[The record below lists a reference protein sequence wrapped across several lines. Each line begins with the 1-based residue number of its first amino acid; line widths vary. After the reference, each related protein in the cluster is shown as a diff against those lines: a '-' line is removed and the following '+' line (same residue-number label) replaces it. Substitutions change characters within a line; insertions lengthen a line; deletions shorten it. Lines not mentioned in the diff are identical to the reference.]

1 MAKVYPT
8 RWRQMQGSGA
18 LRRELETLALLS
30 EALPD
35 SYTVYHGVHWN
46 RVERCESV
54 FGEIDFAIVS
64 PAGRVLLLEQKSGF
78 LEETSDG
85 LVKRYGDS
93 GSQGG
98 KSGKSV
104 VTQLARNADAL
115 KSKLTPLA
123 QGQRIPVDVL
133 LFCPD
138 YQVKNPAIAGLDPAR
153 LIDSSRRQQLVRI
166 ITEIA
171 PPDEAESPLRG
182 RIHKFFTDALELVPD
197 VGAMATES
205 RSAYTRLSGGLAA
218 WARRIECEPFRL
230 RVVGTAGSGKT
241 QLALSVF
248 RTALEAG
255 RRPIYVCYN
264 RPLGDHFAKLVAEFS
279 PLAGTAVGVVATYH
293 QLCDRIL
300 TERGERPDFSQPDA
314 FRAME
319 QRFLDI
325 APDAAWQ
332 FDELIVDEGQDFAA
346 EWRDALLRLLTPE
359 GRAWWLEDPM
369 QNLYGRPPVP
379 LPGWVVLRSD
389 TNYRSPATILAT
401 LNRLLPE
408 ARRIDS
414 GGVADDAD
422 VEVLTYSDSTDL
434 LEKTKRALTHSR
446 TLGFKKDMVAVV
458 SFRGRDKSVLSNLNQ
473 LGPHSLKRFT
483 GAYDLFGNP
492 VFDEGD
498 ILMESVYRFKGQS
511 APCVIFTEIDFEQLD
526 ELTLRK
532 LFVGATRATMK
543 LFLVLSDRAAS
554 TLLQQDAV

>member
-18 LRRELETLALLS
+18 LRRELETLALLA
-30 EALPD
+30 ENLPD

-46 RVERCESV
+46 RVERRESV

-64 PAGRVLLLEQKSGF
+64 PAGRVVLLEQKSGF

-93 GSQGG
+93 GNKG
-98 KSGKSV
+98 GKSV
-104 VTQLARNADAL
+104 VVQLARNADAL
-115 KSKLTPLA
+115 KTKLTPLA

-153 LIDSSRRQQLVRI
+153 LIDSSRRQQLVQV
-166 ITEIA
+166 ITDIA
-171 PPDEAESPLRG
+171 PADEGESPLRG

-197 VGAMATES
+197 VGAMASET

-241 QLALSVF
+241 QLALAVF
-248 RTALEAG
+248 RAALEAG
-255 RRPIYVCYN
+255 RRPLYVCYN
-264 RPLGDHFAKLVAEFS
+264 RPLGDHFAALAAEFV
-279 PLAGTAVGVVATYH
+279 PQEAPVQGVVATYH

-300 TERGERPDFSQPDA
+300 TDLGERPDFSRPNA
-314 FRAME
+314 FRTLE
-319 QRFLDI
+319 QRFLDVT
-325 APDAAWQ
+325 PGDAWR

-369 QNLYGRPPVP
+369 QNLYDRPPIP

-408 ARRIDS
+408 ARRIDA
-414 GGVADDAD
+414 GGIADDAE
-422 VEVLTYSDSTDL
+422 VEVLTYTDQADL
-434 LEKTKRALTHSR
+434 LDKTKRALTHSR
-446 TLGFKKDMVAVV
+446 TLGFKKEMVAVV
-458 SFRGRDKSVLSNLNQ
+458 SFRGRDKSLLSNLNQ

-483 GAYDLFGNP
+483 GTYDLFGNP

-498 ILMESVYRFKGQS
+498 TLVESVYRFKGQS

-526 ELTLRK
+526 EAALRK

-543 LFLVLSDRAAS
+543 LFLVLSEHAAA
-554 TLLQQDAV
+554 TLLQQDTV